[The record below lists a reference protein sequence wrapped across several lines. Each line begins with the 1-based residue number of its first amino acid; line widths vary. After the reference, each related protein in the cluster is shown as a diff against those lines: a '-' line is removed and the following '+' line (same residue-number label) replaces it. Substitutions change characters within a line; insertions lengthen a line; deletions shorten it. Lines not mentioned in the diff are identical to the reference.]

1 MTTKTTATYHFNQ
14 SQLDYYADG
23 LLCLINLQLDDWV
36 LCRIYNKK
44 GCIEKHYQST
54 DDKAAE
60 FPDFE
65 DEKPNITNNMV
76 QLPIQNHLQMDTSD
90 SIPRMHTD
98 SSSGSD
104 PVTSPE
110 LTWDKEVQ
118 SQPKWGEAADLD
130 FFEFNYMDSFSMPED
145 DPFGGQVQVQMDHL
159 SPLQDMFS
167 YLQRQI

>member
-1 MTTKTTATYHFNQ
+1 M
-14 SQLDYYADG
+14 
-23 LLCLINLQLDDWV
+23 NLQLDDWV

-65 DEKPNITNNMV
+65 DEKPNITTNNMV
-76 QLPIQNHLQMDTSD
+76 QLPLHNQLQMETSD
-90 SIPRMHTD
+90 SVPRMQTE

-104 PVTSPE
+104 LVTSPE

-118 SQPKWGEAADLD
+118 SQSKWEGEGGGERAAVADFD

-145 DPFGGQVQVQMDHL
+145 VPFGSQVQFQMDHL